1 MIIFA
6 KYLKKNK
13 MKKERNKDAQI
24 RLFELVKQRILKKD
38 NYVEVMDSKKI
49 IFLVIIGLF
58 FSSCEK
64 PNPDFHNE
72 IGIFNSTGDILI
84 FSEYKSWDFYQPI
97 YPGYALMCLTKLPI
111 SEELYLV
118 YEKNNIKFRVFKLA
132 CDTCESIEIRYSDRY
147 YRIEPEP
154 RVEWVPPFV
163 SLPDSIHSFYNLN
176 SWVIEKGGNKNEY
189 DKAVF
194 TIRKK
199 DLEKPK

>member
-1 MIIFA
+1 
-6 KYLKKNK
+6 
-13 MKKERNKDAQI
+13 
-24 RLFELVKQRILKKD
+24 
-38 NYVEVMDSKKI
+38 MDSKKI

-58 FSSCEK
+58 FSSCSK
-64 PNPDFHNE
+64 RNPDFHNE
-72 IGIFNSTGDILI
+72 IGIFNSTGDTLI
-84 FSEYKSWDFYQPI
+84 YTELNSYNLI
-97 YPGYALMCLTKLPI
+97 YPFDYDERALTKRPI
-111 SEELYLV
+111 SEELYLI

-132 CDTCESIEIRYSDRY
+132 CDTCESVEIIYSENKY
-147 YRIEPEP
+147 FRIEPEP
-154 RVEWVPPFV
+154 RVVWEPPFV